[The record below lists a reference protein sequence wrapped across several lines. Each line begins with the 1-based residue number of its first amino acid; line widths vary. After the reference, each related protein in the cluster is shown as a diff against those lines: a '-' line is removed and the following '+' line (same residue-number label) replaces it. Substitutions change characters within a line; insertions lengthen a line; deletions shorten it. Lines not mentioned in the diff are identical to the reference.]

1 MATQPIETAP
11 PADQSTLNA
20 ALAANDGDGGSAG
33 VEQDRDYEG
42 EARAAGWKPIE
53 EFGDDEKKPARPK
66 DARTFVEEGERLAS
80 LQAPQI
86 KALKLKVGALET
98 QIKRLAKAEQMAYT
112 NALADLKAQ
121 QEAAVEAGDVAAHR
135 EIDKKLDTLRES
147 AKDTAD
153 VAHGEDPQD
162 EFDNFRDKHA
172 WYDRGNLASATDA
185 EKDARA
191 YADRVAERLARQG
204 AMKDNPPSAFFEMV
218 AEEVNARY
226 PALANG
232 RAPRPKPAPDV
243 AGVTRTAANRNA
255 KIGANLPPEAKDHAE
270 RYMRMGIYKNC
281 KSKAE
286 AYDRFAKDYTGPW

>member
-1 MATQPIETAP
+1 MATQPITEAAVDTTVV
-11 PADQSTLNA
+11 DG
-20 ALAANDGDGGSAG
+20 ALAANDAEAQSGETG
-33 VEQDRDYEG
+33 RDFEA

-53 EFGDDEKKPARPK
+53 EFGEDEKKPARPK

-121 QEAAVEAGDVAAHR
+121 QELAVESGDVAAHR
-135 EIDKKLDTLRES
+135 EIDQKIDKLREAAGEQGPS
-147 AKDTAD
+147 
-153 VAHGEDPQD
+153 HGEDPIE
-162 EFDNFRDKHA
+162 EFDNFRDEHA
-172 WYDRGNLASATDA
+172 WYDRANLASATDM

-191 YADRVAERLARQG
+191 FADRTAERMARAGKMQEM
-204 AMKDNPPSAFFEMV
+204 APSDFFAEV
-218 AEEVNARY
+218 AKQVTARY
-226 PALANG
+226 PALNG
-232 RAPRPKPAPDV
+232 KAAPRSKPQPDV
-243 AGVTRTAANRNA
+243 AGVTRTGASRSA
-255 KIGANLPPEAKDHAE
+255 KIGANLPPEAKAHAE

-281 KSKAE
+281 ASKAE